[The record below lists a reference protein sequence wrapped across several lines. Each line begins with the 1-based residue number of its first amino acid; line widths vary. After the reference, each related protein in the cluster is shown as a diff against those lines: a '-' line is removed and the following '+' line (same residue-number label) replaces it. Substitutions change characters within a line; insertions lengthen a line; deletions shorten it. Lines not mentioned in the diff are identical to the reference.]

1 MSKIK
6 GKKSAYKQS
15 GPLGPLQNQS
25 NIEFTEALV
34 IIWWDTSAVS
44 TLNRFYFSGGEC
56 LIYTL
61 SVARLGAILLEF
73 S

>member
-34 IIWWDTSAVS
+34 IIWWDTSAVL
-44 TLNRFYFSGGEC
+44 TLN
-56 LIYTL
+56 
-61 SVARLGAILLEF
+61 
-73 S
+73 